1 MKRRI
6 GLVILLIDLVF
17 GMLLAQPMGAESPT
31 PAPTAIVAAPAATPT
46 AAPNAGPVATPVT
59 NTDGTEP
66 PVATEPPDNTD
77 PATSV
82 KVGKG
87 PFGFSIDLGDW
98 IGKLLTGLWKALGV
112 DGIGKFG
119 DQIAGWLLANP
130 DLTTSAGQM
139 GNVQRMVDA
148 LRLASLSLVIVLFLV
163 AVYRFWLG
171 GETAPQASLGRL
183 LGVLFALGFY
193 KPLVGWLIGGSNAVT
208 SGVLHAGTNAAH
220 PSFGGLL
227 AAIPGT
233 SPLWALAGVIALLF
247 LFVLGVVR
255 MLGFAFLLVAYV
267 LGPLMLPLGLVP
279 ETAGYCA
286 AWGKHTAK
294 LLFWPVLWAVE
305 FRLFDALKEGLYLPP
320 DSAGQTILA
329 AFAAL
334 GMLLVM
340 VKTPILVHS
349 GTFEEHARTAGRAV
363 KTVVVTVASGGAGG
377 AAAGAGS
384 GSASAASAQS
394 TQAAA
399 GKATNP

>member
-1 MKRRI
+1 MMNDRLIRI
-6 GLVILLIDLVF
+6 LFVAALVLD
-17 GMLLAQPMGAESPT
+17 LLAVRPAAAQAPTPVPTPTGATTPPSTTVAT
-31 PAPTAIVAAPAATPT
+31 PAPS
-46 AAPNAGPVATPVT
+46 
-59 NTDGTEP
+59 TDGSEP
-66 PVATEPPDNTD
+66 PVATEAPDTGD

-112 DGIGKFG
+112 DGIGTFG
-119 DQIAGWLLANP
+119 DEIAGWLLANP

-171 GETAPQASLGRL
+171 GEEAPQASLGRL

-208 SGVLHAGTNAAH
+208 GGVLHAGTNAAH
-220 PSFGGLL
+220 PSFGDLL
-227 AAIPGT
+227 AAIPGA

-247 LFVLGVVR
+247 LFILGVVR

-286 AWGKHTAK
+286 AWGRHTAK

-320 DSAGQTILA
+320 DSAGQAILA

-340 VKTPILVHS
+340 VKTPVLVHS

-363 KTVVVTVASGGAGG
+363 RTVVVTVATGGAGG

-384 GSASAASAQS
+384 GSAGAASAQS
-394 TQAAA
+394 AQTAAA
-399 GKATNP
+399 GRTTNP